1 MHQILSGNQDGNLHC
16 DISFLCC
23 AGGCLEEVEAWKERL
38 RDVTKDYGKVL
49 FLGDSM
55 GATAALLFSEYATN
69 VQAFCPQV
77 LKPMCSVN
85 A

>member
-1 MHQILSGNQDGNLHC
+1 MT
-16 DISFLCC
+16 
-23 AGGCLEEVEAWKERL
+23 GGCLEEVESWKARL
-38 RDVTKDYGKVL
+38 RDVTKDYDKVM

-77 LKPMCSVN
+77 SMHFCVHGSCRLSDH
-85 A
+85 